1 MPIHHIIY
9 FPFGFDL
16 FPAVQIPFLLG
27 CEVQEIPGCTMIA
40 CPVFVIG
47 TPKFQSRVAIS
58 TKAYSLRCSSSIPR
72 IFFTACLERTC
83 MDGIHVLRKLLR
95 TVYGYVR
102 FGSLQNSFQLQQY
115 RVSRETDANVPLNA
129 VAKPVVYR
137 ADSQVKLVETK
148 GTFDEPQITI

>member
-1 MPIHHIIY
+1 MY
-9 FPFGFDL
+9 
-16 FPAVQIPFLLG
+16 
-27 CEVQEIPGCTMIA
+27 
-40 CPVFVIG
+40 
-47 TPKFQSRVAIS
+47 VA
-58 TKAYSLRCSSSIPR
+58 
-72 IFFTACLERTC
+72 
-83 MDGIHVLRKLLR
+83 DVIHVLRKLLR